1 MNIFN
6 LVCVITHLAS
16 VDDRKNTLAPFSI
29 KAVFIKGF
37 KYIICSYR
45 LLITFTFP
53 CPSVLLIKPF
63 NVSRCDRL
71 VIYLLIALIQKD
83 RPPKWDFKKII

>member
-29 KAVFIKGF
+29 KGF
-37 KYIICSYR
+37 KYIICFYR

-53 CPSVLLIKPF
+53 YPSVLLIKPF

-71 VIYLLIALIQKD
+71 VISLLIALIQKD
-83 RPPKWDFKKII
+83 RPPKWDLKKII